1 MRSKLDTLDY
11 AAGVVVR
18 TFLLPLTVVM
28 GFGWM
33 IVGFIG
39 PWLLA
44 IYLVALVIDY
54 LLSTSVDAGWR
65 LLISCTVVLVPFGYT
80 FFRLPEFVKAWVEF
94 SGVGGRLGKLESDL
108 SFAHKMTETRR

>member
-1 MRSKLDTLDY
+1 MRSTLDTLDY

-65 LLISCTVVLVPFGYT
+65 LLDFLHRCPGTVWVYVLPPT
-80 FFRLPEFVKAWVEF
+80 
-94 SGVGGRLGKLESDL
+94 
-108 SFAHKMTETRR
+108 